1 VGGSRRLP
9 SPPSVILI
17 AGIPIHRGHALVLVR
32 LLGRAG
38 ALDTA
43 HRISK
48 ALEHDAH
55 DVALQIAD
63 RDEVLGVLVECP
75 DGLLELRATLLQEA
89 AWRQAV
95 GL

>member
-1 VGGSRRLP
+1 MAGSRRLP

-17 AGIPIHRGHALVLVR
+17 AGIPIHRGDALLLVR

-48 ALEHDAH
+48 ALEHDAR
-55 DVALQIAD
+55 VALQIAD
-63 RDEVLGVLVECP
+63 RDEVLGVLVDCP
-75 DGLLELRATLLQEA
+75 DGLLELRATLLEEA
-89 AWRQAV
+89 AWRRAE